1 MFKLQGEKRMKNY
14 DFWGENWFQKNYDF
28 WGENWF
34 QMLII
39 GIAVILTAEMIYIMA
54 CLLCFYLSN

>member
-1 MFKLQGEKRMKNY
+1 M
-14 DFWGENWFQKNYDF
+14 KNYDF